1 MSFTFYFL
9 YLLSETECTKKARS
23 AGTVR
28 KPPVPARTD
37 NPPMGI
43 HTKRD
48 FIKTATA
55 LPMKPQPTYVDTSK
69 GHKQLLENSGLVPKY
84 IKKKVHKE
92 SFGIVC

>member
-1 MSFTFYFL
+1 M
-9 YLLSETECTKKARS
+9 
-23 AGTVR
+23 R